1 MAYFTWCSI
10 NIFSVLF
17 AVRVFNG
24 KPLFVLAGYQML
36 SIIYY
41 GQISGL
47 LAGGLALFWWGM
59 LHRRWNLAGLG
70 WLLAITKFQVG
81 LSLGLILLWYAN
93 LKWREII
100 QLLITPMVVGLISMV
115 LYGLWPLELIQKI
128 SSFSYIH
135 LGITFWNYIGPW
147 ALLFWLPAFT
157 FPLSRSS
164 RFLALFSLSSFAVP
178 YFLQI
183 DLITLFSL
191 PLGWLPLLGYLG
203 IFFSFWGMRV
213 IRLIVIAPFLCYLF
227 TILPPIFKLVK
238 K

>member
-1 MAYFTWCSI
+1 MIGESSPMFFYGYWILPIFKFLGLLPFNMAYFTWCSI

-93 LKWREII
+93 LKWKEII
-100 QLLITPMVVGLISMV
+100 RLLITPMVTWLISMAF
-115 LYGLWPLELIQKI
+115 YGFWPLELIQKI
-128 SSFSYIH
+128 GTFSYIH
-135 LGITFWNYIGPW
+135 LGITLELYWSLGFIVLATGVYINIKPIQ
-147 ALLFWLPAFT
+147 
-157 FPLSRSS
+157 SISS
-164 RFLALFSLSSFAVP
+164 V
-178 YFLQI
+178 
-183 DLITLFSL
+183 
-191 PLGWLPLLGYLG
+191 
-203 IFFSFWGMRV
+203 FFS
-213 IRLIVIAPFLCYLF
+213 
-227 TILPPIFKLVK
+227 
-238 K
+238 